1 MKILTGKEPRISEI
15 MDITKRG
22 IMLGPSQT
30 AIGLRICIKI
40 FFFKGKELMLLNQQQ
55 HRKPE
60 KPGQPRQQERRE
72 KRDDVIITV
81 GHCIVY

>member
-1 MKILTGKEPRISEI
+1 MKILTGKEPRISET

-22 IMLGPSQT
+22 LMLSPSQT
-30 AIGLRICIKI
+30 AIGPKICIKLI
-40 FFFKGKELMLLNQQQ
+40 FFSGKELMLLIQQQ
-55 HRKPE
+55 YRKRE

-72 KRDDVIITV
+72 KRDDIITV